1 MKRFFILAAMLLL
14 STTVYAEN
22 QERIEALR
30 QESDQLYRVR
40 EEALKSV
47 KDLEIRLI
55 EINGAIKELQRSD
68 SVKEEEKKTE
78 LQAQK

>member
-1 MKRFFILAAMLLL
+1 MLLL

>member
-1 MKRFFILAAMLLL
+1 MLLL

-22 QERIEALR
+22 HERIEALR
-30 QESDQLYRVR
+30 QESDQLYKVR

-78 LQAQK
+78 VEAQK